1 MTNDKI
7 YQNVPCRG
15 VSHTRSVISLSLR
28 ARDQAIM
35 DLKIKRRDGKENVT
49 QKWIFVLS
57 VFITIIPTHLLC
69 QMQANPP
76 DLNSKGPYPSLE
88 R

>member
-1 MTNDKI
+1 MYLVEGFHTLA
-7 YQNVPCRG
+7 
-15 VSHTRSVISLSLR
+15 SHSLCYFFSLR
-28 ARDQAIM
+28 ARDQAIR
-35 DLKIKRRDGKENVT
+35 DLKIERRDGNENVT
-49 QKWIFVLS
+49 QKWILVLL